1 MGLLLPNF
9 DKRIKVD
16 FDMSSNFTVNRI
28 CIQCGNVF
36 VAKTT
41 VTKFC
46 GKLCSKRYGVQ
57 RKRGANMAEMDQ
69 AVKKVIEAK
78 DLDPI
83 SGEFLNVSSAAKLL
97 KASDKMIYH
106 LINIGKLNAINLSKR
121 KTLVYRKDIDK
132 LFELPPL
139 VQLKELKPPPISECY
154 NMGEAQKIF
163 NISEKALFDII
174 KRNNLFKF
182 QDGWY
187 TYVAKADLDGIFN
200 PQP

>member
-1 MGLLLPNF
+1 
-9 DKRIKVD
+9 
-16 FDMSSNFTVNRI
+16 MSSNFTVNRI

-46 GKLCSKRYGVQ
+46 SKLCTKRNGMQ
-57 RKRGANMAEMDQ
+57 RKRNANLAEMDL
-69 AVKKVIEAK
+69 AVKKVLEANNP
-78 DLDPI
+78 DPV
-83 SGEFLNVSSAAKLL
+83 SGDFLSVKSAAKLL

-106 LINIGKLNAINLSKR
+106 LINIGRLTAVNLSQR
-121 KTLVYRKDIDK
+121 KTLVCRKDIDK
-132 LFELPPL
+132 LFELPKL
-139 VQLKELKPPPISECY
+139 VQLKELKPPPIPECY
-154 NMGEAQKIF
+154 NMGEAQRIF

-187 TYVAKADLDGIFN
+187 TYVAKSDLDRIFN
-200 PQP
+200 PEL

>member
-1 MGLLLPNF
+1 
-9 DKRIKVD
+9 
-16 FDMSSNFTVNRI
+16 MSSNFTVNRI

-46 GKLCSKRYGVQ
+46 SKLCTKRNSKQ
-57 RKRGANMAEMDQ
+57 RKRETGMASMNE
-69 AVKKVIEAK
+69 AVKKVLEAK
-78 DLDPI
+78 DPDPT
-83 SGEFLNVSSAAKLL
+83 SGEFLNVKAAARLL

-121 KTLVYRKDIDK
+121 KTLVYRMDIDK
-132 LFELPPL
+132 LFELPPV

-154 NMGEAQKIF
+154 NMSEAQQKF
-163 NISEKALFDII
+163 NISEGALYRII
-174 KRNNLFKF
+174 QRNNLFKF

-187 TYVAKADLDGIFN
+187 TYVAKADLDRIFN
-200 PQP
+200 PQPQNG